1 MCCGAARRGLRVLL
15 QFRIFNHFCRTI
27 CLKIHRTDLRQ
38 IFRVGIIIII
48 IFLKPT
54 STKPQAEKLG

>member
-1 MCCGAARRGLRVLL
+1 MLPGPSASDVTTLWHYTNL
-15 QFRIFNHFCRTI
+15 F
-27 CLKIHRTDLRQ
+27 
-38 IFRVGIIIII
+38 IIIII

>member
-1 MCCGAARRGLRVLL
+1 MGMARRKDFAKEMKEV
-15 QFRIFNHFCRTI
+15 
-27 CLKIHRTDLRQ
+27 
-38 IFRVGIIIII
+38 IIII

>member
-1 MCCGAARRGLRVLL
+1 MGMARRKDFAKEMKEVIIRP
-15 QFRIFNHFCRTI
+15 
-27 CLKIHRTDLRQ
+27 
-38 IFRVGIIIII
+38 IIII